1 MAPLPTVLLLTV
13 AALDLSLSFAHLVEG
28 PPRLWQWSPALW
40 RDATVFNGQFA
51 LFAPVGGVLEI
62 ATILGSAG
70 YAAASRHDRRRL
82 RAALVACT
90 LFALG
95 LVVWLAVVAP
105 ANAVLAT
112 WTPGPLPADFE
123 VLRTRWEGGHAA
135 IAIVKLAAFA
145 ALAFATQSGRL
156 TAPAARTPRSPRGS
170 PGHGPG

>member
-1 MAPLPTVLLLTV
+1 MAPLPSVLLLMI
-13 AALDLSLSFAHLVEG
+13 AALDLSLSVTHLVEA

-40 RDATVFNGQFA
+40 REATVFNGQFA

-62 ATILGSAG
+62 ATVLGSAG
-70 YAAASRHDRRRL
+70 YAVAARHERRRL

-112 WTPGPLPADFE
+112 WTPGPLPDDFD
-123 VLRTRWEGGHAA
+123 VLRMRWEGGHAA
-135 IAIVKLAAFA
+135 IAIIKIAAFA
-145 ALAFATQSGRL
+145 ALAFATQSRTV
-156 TAPAARTPRSPRGS
+156 TAPAARTPRSRRES
-170 PGHGPG
+170 PGHGPA